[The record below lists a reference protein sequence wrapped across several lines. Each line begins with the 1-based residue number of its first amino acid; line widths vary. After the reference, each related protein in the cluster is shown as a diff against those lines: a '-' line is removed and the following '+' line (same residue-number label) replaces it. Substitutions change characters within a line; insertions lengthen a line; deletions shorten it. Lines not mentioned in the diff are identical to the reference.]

1 MVTSK
6 RQEIIEELRSV
17 IKGKTLDALIPPLAF
32 VILNNIDLLVA
43 IFSAIGLSL
52 MLVTIRMIQKK
63 TMTYALYG
71 LSGVLI
77 ASAFAYFAESAT
89 NYFLP
94 QVLSSALFFLIAF
107 LSILFNRPIAAYLSH
122 LTRGW
127 PISWYRRKDVL
138 PAYREVTYVWTMLLF
153 IRMVVQIALFIE
165 DDVMRLFWVNAL
177 TGLPTTIIVLVL
189 SYVYGIWRL
198 SALKGPSV
206 EEHETEALPPYVGQ
220 KRGF

>member
-1 MVTSK
+1 MASGK

-32 VILNNIDLLVA
+32 VILNNIDLLIA
-43 IFSAIGLSL
+43 ILSAIGLSL
-52 MLVTIRMIQKK
+52 VLVAVRLIQKK
-63 TMTYALYG
+63 TLTYALYG
-71 LSGVLI
+71 LFGVLI

-94 QVLSSALFFLIAF
+94 QVISSAAFFLIA
-107 LSILFNRPIAAYLSH
+107 LISVVLNRPVAAYLSH

-138 PAYREVTYVWTMLLF
+138 PAYREVTYVWTALLF
-153 IRMVVQIALFIE
+153 VRMVVQIVLFVE
-165 DDVMRLFWVNAL
+165 DDVIRLFWVNAL

-198 SALKGPSV
+198 AELKGPSV
-206 EEHETEALPPYVGQ
+206 EEHEEGAMPPYVGQ